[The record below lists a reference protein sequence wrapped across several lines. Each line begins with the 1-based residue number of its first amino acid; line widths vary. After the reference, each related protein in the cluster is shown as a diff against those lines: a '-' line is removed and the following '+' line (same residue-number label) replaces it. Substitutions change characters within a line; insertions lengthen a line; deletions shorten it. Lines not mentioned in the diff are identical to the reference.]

1 LKLLPGGADF
11 EDCRP
16 ETSAKKPNLRNC
28 RDFLRTGKTNR
39 RDETGWLTTQVRGE
53 PVSAV
58 KTGKNTGKSRYPAGK
73 PRLVPRPSLIFR
85 VFLTCSLTKYNRE
98 HDCDNRERHRQKQGK
113 FATPTAIA
121 WDQTLDVALPRGSP
135 PPSHEAGKLL
145 TLPGNGA
152 LSEYLD
158 RVMIQSEL
166 DLRYAT
172 PQSIL

>member
-1 LKLLPGGADF
+1 MPELLTD
-11 EDCRP
+11 R
-16 ETSAKKPNLRNC
+16 
-28 RDFLRTGKTNR
+28 
-39 RDETGWLTTQVRGE
+39 ETGPQRPDWLADDAVRGE

-166 DLRYAT
+166 DLRYAA